1 MWGLVVKHFFFVIV
15 RNLLPVQLVTRGSLC
30 HLSSMEVQAAAK
42 KAARET
48 AEAEGAAVVQWLLS
62 VWALSLVV
70 AFLPAL

>member
-1 MWGLVVKHFFFVIV
+1 
-15 RNLLPVQLVTRGSLC
+15 
-30 HLSSMEVQAAAK
+30 MEVQAAAK

-70 AFLPAL
+70 AFLPALYSGDNVARGYATRG